1 MRPFPC
7 RTPLLLLCA
16 PLIAA
21 SLLAPLAAPAAPPPH
36 CVAPASVYAST
47 YARPAAK
54 PAQQHSSAD
63 DLLSLTGIGSGV
75 THLLGDGS
83 RWASLHWLT
92 LRANRGNPAA
102 QYEMGVRRALGIG
115 FSLDDAKAAQWFK
128 LAAAQ
133 GDVRASNDLGVLYA
147 EGRGVPQSY
156 ANAAHW
162 FERAAQK
169 NFTAAQFNLG
179 VMFARGRGVPQAPSL
194 ASVWFKRAAEQG
206 FVPAQLALG
215 DLLDQGAPGL
225 RPDLPTAYF
234 WQVLAKAALPAHD
247 PRVACLLPVMQAL
260 ESRLSTGEIDYAQ
273 RAAESW
279 WRYHLDAAAH

>member
-1 MRPFPC
+1 MRPTFC
-7 RTPLLLLCA
+7 RALLSRCA
-16 PLIAA
+16 PIIAA
-21 SLLAPLAAPAAPPPH
+21 FLLAPLAAQAAAAPH
-36 CVAPASVYAST
+36 CVAPDSAYAST

-54 PAQQHSSAD
+54 PAQRSSAD
-63 DLLSLTGIGSGV
+63 DLLAISGIGNGV
-75 THLLGDGS
+75 TRLLGDGS
-83 RWASLHWLT
+83 RWVSLHWLT
-92 LRANRGNPAA
+92 LRANRGNRAT

-115 FSLDDAKAAQWFK
+115 FSQNDAKAAQWFK

-156 ANAAHW
+156 GNAEHW

-169 NFTAAQFNLG
+169 NFAAAQFNLG
-179 VMFARGRGVPQAPSL
+179 VMFARGHGVPQAPSL
-194 ASVWFKRAAEQG
+194 AAVWFKRAAEQG

-234 WQVLAKAALPAHD
+234 WQVLAKAALPAQD
-247 PRVACLLPVMQAL
+247 PRVTCLLPAMHAL
-260 ESRLSTGEIDYAQ
+260 ESRLSTGEIEYAQ

-279 WRYHLDAAAH
+279 WRYHLDAYKP

>member
-7 RTPLLLLCA
+7 RTPLPRCA
-16 PLIAA
+16 PVIAA
-21 SLLAPLAAPAAPPPH
+21 LLLAPLTAPAA
-36 CVAPASVYAST
+36 APRCTAPDSVYAST

-54 PAQQHSSAD
+54 PAQQHNSAD

-83 RWASLHWLT
+83 RWVGLNWLT

-115 FSLDDAKAAQWFK
+115 FGQNETRAAQWFK
-128 LAAAQ
+128 LAAEQ
-133 GDVRASNDLGVLYA
+133 GDVRAGNDLGVLYA

-156 ANAAHW
+156 GNAEHW
-162 FERAAQK
+162 FARAARK
-169 NFTAAQFNLG
+169 NFAAAQFNLG
-179 VMFARGRGVPQAPSL
+179 VMFARGRGVPLAPSL
-194 ASVWFKRAAEQG
+194 AAVWFRRAAEQG

-215 DLLDQGAPGL
+215 DLLDEGAPGL

-247 PRVACLLPVMQAL
+247 PRAACLLPVMQAL
-260 ESRLSTGEIDYAQ
+260 ESRLSTGEIEYAQ
-273 RAAESW
+273 RAAQSW
-279 WRYHLDAAAH
+279 WRYHLDARKP